1 MLARCS
7 AAGLAT
13 TNDLGLTVHHLPK
26 QVEVFVIDVH
36 GPRPNSINKDWVF
49 LLDLGLGLGS
59 LAGCL
64 RKPLLAGHWT
74 HVCSLLLRLV
84 LGFVSFLAQNLYFV
98 QAKREEGISA
108 SWNQFASVASI
119 ATWNPSISPA
129 STCQQK
135 YLRAP
140 ISRSC
145 QSSGRTENCTGLQKS
160 AGTGSTNRSPSF
172 SEWASCLP
180 VLILTLPSANN

>member
-1 MLARCS
+1 MLARCG
-7 AAGLAT
+7 AASLAT

-36 GPRPNSINKDWVF
+36 GSRPNAINKDRVF

-108 SWNQFASVASI
+108 S
-119 ATWNPSISPA
+119 
-129 STCQQK
+129 
-135 YLRAP
+135 
-140 ISRSC
+140 
-145 QSSGRTENCTGLQKS
+145 
-160 AGTGSTNRSPSF
+160 
-172 SEWASCLP
+172 
-180 VLILTLPSANN
+180 

>member
-1 MLARCS
+1 MLARCG
-7 AAGLAT
+7 AASLAT

-36 GPRPNSINKDWVF
+36 GPRPNAINEDWVF

-108 SWNQFASVASI
+108 S
-119 ATWNPSISPA
+119 
-129 STCQQK
+129 
-135 YLRAP
+135 
-140 ISRSC
+140 
-145 QSSGRTENCTGLQKS
+145 
-160 AGTGSTNRSPSF
+160 
-172 SEWASCLP
+172 
-180 VLILTLPSANN
+180 